1 MVWFGGGVAGFN
13 SACSYLSFLLGVK
26 MFPFS
31 VWGQRWWVWRQQGE
45 GEKEGGYEQEGGG
58 GGGEGGGEGGWK
70 WWNSHIILRRLI
82 AIRRAIGD
90 IFITAVKF
98 GPTRLGNRGGGQQS
112 GQFIGILARGDKAK
126 NNSSQQLALGR

>member
-1 MVWFGGGVAGFN
+1 MVVG
-13 SACSYLSFLLGVK
+13 K
-26 MFPFS
+26 
-31 VWGQRWWVWRQQGE
+31 
-45 GEKEGGYEQEGGG
+45 
-58 GGGEGGGEGGWK
+58 EGGWK
-70 WWNSHIILRRLI
+70 WWNSHITLRRLI

-98 GPTRLGNRGGGQQS
+98 GPTRLGNGGGVRGWGEQS